1 MTDFASGGVIVS
13 VDIEAI
19 KKDITRRMEGA
30 LEVLLQEFGGLRT
43 GRASTSLLDPLVVE
57 AYGSE
62 MPLNQVG
69 TIGVPEP
76 RMLTVQVWDK
86 GLVSAVEKAIL
97 DSGLGL
103 NPSSDGQLVRIP
115 IPSLTEERRVELA
128 KVAAKYAEDAR
139 VAVRNVRRHAMDNL
153 KHSEKDGKVS
163 KDEHHDYGSEIQ
175 ELTDKYVGKIDE
187 ALANKEQEIK
197 QV

>member
-1 MTDFASGGVIVS
+1 MSA
-13 VDIEAI
+13 DIEAI

-30 LEVLLQEFGGLRT
+30 LHVLHKEFGGLRT
-43 GRASTSLLDPLVVE
+43 GRANVSLLEPLVVE

-69 TIGVPEP
+69 TVSVPEP

-97 DSGLGL
+97 ESGLGL
-103 NPSSDGQLVRIP
+103 NPSSDGQLVRVP
-115 IPSLTEERRVELA
+115 IPSLTEERREELA

-139 VAVRNVRRHAMDNL
+139 IAVRNVRRHAMDDL
-153 KHSEKDGKVS
+153 KHSEKDGEIS
-163 KDEHHDYGSEIQ
+163 KDAHHDYANEVQEI
-175 ELTDKYVGKIDE
+175 TDNYIGKMDE
-187 ALANKEQEIK
+187 SLAKKEQEIK